1 MNPLGAL
8 KDMHL
13 TGTNTVKKQKGKK
26 TGNKDD
32 VVKDESKDEK
42 GDGIMGRLLANG
54 LPIPKTL

>member
-13 TGTNTVKKQKGKK
+13 TGTNTAKKQKGKNK
-26 TGNKDD
+26 GNKDD

-42 GDGIMGRLLANG
+42 KDGIMGKLLPNG

>member
-8 KDMHL
+8 KDMRL

-26 TGNKDD
+26 TNKDD
-32 VVKDESKDEK
+32 AVKDESKDEK
-42 GDGIMGRLLANG
+42 KDGIMGKLLPNG